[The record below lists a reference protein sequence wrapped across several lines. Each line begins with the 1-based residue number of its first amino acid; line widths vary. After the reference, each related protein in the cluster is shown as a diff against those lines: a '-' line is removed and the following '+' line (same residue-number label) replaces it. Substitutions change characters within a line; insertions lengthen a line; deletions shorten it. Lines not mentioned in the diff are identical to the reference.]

1 MLYRGQSIRV
11 ELLVQHIAELCFD
24 REGEAI
30 NKLDRRTVEEL
41 KAAAEAIAAADG
53 VRGVLVTSAKNV
65 FIVGADIFEFAG
77 LFARSEAEIASFI
90 AMQNASFCALE
101 DLPVPVV
108 TAINGFALGGGMEQA
123 LATDYR
129 VMALGA
135 QIGLPETGLG
145 LFPGYGG
152 TVRLPRLAGLAVAME
167 WVADGR
173 PRAAAAA
180 LAAGVVDETAAAEVL
195 RATALELLERTIA
208 SGEWRGR
215 RERRHGAFAVDQ
227 AALGAMRMQLERTAT
242 LYPAALVAT
251 ELMAGSAGLGRDA
264 ALLQEHQ
271 AFAHIA
277 RTQAANSMVQ
287 QFVNDQFIKGRGKTY
302 AKIARPVRTAG
313 VLGAGIMGGGIA
325 YTSAVRGVP
334 VVMKDIAQ
342 QALDLGSGEAR
353 KLLDKQVQG
362 GRMPAAKAAAVL
374 ASIRPTLDYAGFEAA
389 DVVVEAVVE
398 NLGVKKR
405 VLAEV
410 EQRVRADAV
419 IASNTSSLSIGEI
432 ATALQRPERFVG
444 MHFFNPVPVMP
455 LVEVIRS
462 AQTSDVAAATIAG
475 YAAAMGKTPIVVKDC
490 PGFLVNR
497 ILIAY
502 TLGYLR
508 ALHDGADYL
517 AVDAIMEKFGWPM
530 GPAYLQDVIGMDTM
544 KHVVEIIAAGYPDR
558 YLTDFPLA
566 TVLLAGRNRLGQKNG
581 VGFFRYETDPK
592 GKPKKVVDPET
603 VVLLA
608 SLQPQ
613 GRREFS
619 EAEIID
625 RLMLPMMIEAAICLE
640 QGIAGSAAE
649 IDTALVLGVG
659 FPRYAG
665 GALKYSDW
673 LGLAEVVRRCERLA
687 ALGPLYHP
695 TPRMRGMAAS
705 GECYF
710 PVGAAG

>member
-11 ELLVQHIAELCFD
+11 ELIGKNIAELCFD
-24 REGEAI
+24 REGESI
-30 NKLDRRTVEEL
+30 NKFDRRTVEEL
-41 KAAAEAIAAADG
+41 KAAAAAIAAADG

-65 FIVGADIFEFAG
+65 FIVGADIFEFAD
-77 LFARSEAEIASFI
+77 LFARSEAEIAAFI
-90 AMQNASFCALE
+90 AMQNTSFCALE

-108 TAINGFALGGGMEQA
+108 TAINGFALGGGMEQT

-152 TVRLPRLAGLAVAME
+152 TVRLPRLAGLAAAIS
-167 WVADGR
+167 WISDGK
-173 PRAAAAA
+173 PRSAEAA
-180 LAAGVVDETAAAEVL
+180 LAAGVVDATAAPDAL
-195 RATALELLERTIA
+195 RATALELIERTIA
-208 SGEWRGR
+208 SGEWRVR
-215 RERRHGAFAVDQ
+215 RERRHGGFALDQ
-227 AALGAMRMQLERTAT
+227 VALDAARKQLGRTAK
-242 LYPAALVAT
+242 LYPAALAAT
-251 ELMAGSAGLGRDA
+251 ELMADSADLGRDA
-264 ALLQEHQ
+264 ALVRENQ
-271 AFAHIA
+271 AFSRIA

-287 QFVNDQFIKGRGKTY
+287 QFVNDQFIKGKGKAY
-302 AKIARPVRTAG
+302 AKIARPVRVAG

-325 YTSAVRGVP
+325 CTSAMRGVP

-342 QALDLGSGEAR
+342 QALDLGIGEAR
-353 KLLDKQVQG
+353 KQLDKQVEG
-362 GRMPAAKAAAVL
+362 GRMPAAKAEAVL
-374 ASIRPTLDYAGFEAA
+374 ASIRPTLDYSGFEST

-398 NLGVKKR
+398 SLAVKKR

-410 EQRVRADAV
+410 EQKVRADTI

-432 ATALQRPERFVG
+432 ATALARPEQFVG

-455 LVEVIRS
+455 LVEVIRG
-462 AQTSDVAAATIAG
+462 AKTSDVTAATIAG

-517 AVDAIMEKFGWPM
+517 VVDTVMEQFGWPM

-544 KHVVEIIAAGYPDR
+544 KHVVEIIAAGYPER
-558 YLTDFPLA
+558 YRTDFPLA
-566 TVLLAGRNRLGQKNG
+566 TALMAERNRLGQKNG

-592 GKPKKVVDPET
+592 GKPKKLVDPQT
-603 VVLLA
+603 ATLLA
-608 SLQPQ
+608 TLQPQ
-613 GRREFS
+613 GRREFG

-687 ALGPLYHP
+687 ALGPLYQP
-695 TPRMRGMAAS
+695 TPRMRAMAES
-705 GECYF
+705 GARYF
-710 PVGAAG
+710 PGAGG